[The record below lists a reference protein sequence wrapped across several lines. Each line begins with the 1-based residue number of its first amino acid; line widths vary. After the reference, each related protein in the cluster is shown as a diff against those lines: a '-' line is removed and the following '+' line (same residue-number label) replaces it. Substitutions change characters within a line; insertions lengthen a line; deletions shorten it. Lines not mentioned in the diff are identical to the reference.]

1 MAVIELTQEN
11 YQKEVIESDKPVL
24 IDFFAT
30 WCGPCKMVSPVV
42 DQIANERPDIKVC
55 KLDVDKNLDLA
66 RTFQVMSV
74 PTLVAMKNGKMIN
87 KIIGAMPKAQ
97 ILKMFDCFREKPL
110 SDGREGFA
118 LSSIFK
124 NKPFIGIANFC
135 ISIIQTPFCIHIII
149 RVNMSMNKIPGLIV
163 IKQCPEHLKSPMG

>member
-42 DQIANERPDIKVC
+42 DEIANERPDIKVC
-55 KLDVDKNLDLA
+55 KLDVDRNLDLA
-66 RTFQVMSV
+66 RSFQVMSV
-74 PTLVAMKNGKMIN
+74 PTLVAMKNGEIAN

-97 ILKMFDCFREKPL
+97 ILKMFD
-110 SDGREGFA
+110 
-118 LSSIFK
+118 
-124 NKPFIGIANFC
+124 
-135 ISIIQTPFCIHIII
+135 
-149 RVNMSMNKIPGLIV
+149 
-163 IKQCPEHLKSPMG
+163 

>member
-42 DQIANERPDIKVC
+42 DQIAHERPDIKVC

-97 ILKMFDCFREKPL
+97 ILKMFD
-110 SDGREGFA
+110 
-118 LSSIFK
+118 
-124 NKPFIGIANFC
+124 
-135 ISIIQTPFCIHIII
+135 
-149 RVNMSMNKIPGLIV
+149 
-163 IKQCPEHLKSPMG
+163 

>member
-1 MAVIELTQEN
+1 MDVIELTQEN

-42 DQIANERPDIKVC
+42 DEIANERPDIKVC

-74 PTLVAMKNGKMIN
+74 PTLVAMKNGEMIN

-97 ILKMFDCFREKPL
+97 ILKMFD
-110 SDGREGFA
+110 
-118 LSSIFK
+118 
-124 NKPFIGIANFC
+124 
-135 ISIIQTPFCIHIII
+135 
-149 RVNMSMNKIPGLIV
+149 
-163 IKQCPEHLKSPMG
+163 

>member
-74 PTLVAMKNGKMIN
+74 PTLVDMKNGKMIN

-97 ILKMFDCFREKPL
+97 ILKMFD
-110 SDGREGFA
+110 
-118 LSSIFK
+118 
-124 NKPFIGIANFC
+124 
-135 ISIIQTPFCIHIII
+135 
-149 RVNMSMNKIPGLIV
+149 
-163 IKQCPEHLKSPMG
+163 

>member
-42 DQIANERPDIKVC
+42 DEIANERPDIKVC
-55 KLDVDKNLDLA
+55 KLDVDRNLDLA

-74 PTLVAMKNGKMIN
+74 PTLVAMKNGEIIN
-87 KIIGAMPKAQ
+87 KIVGAMPKAQ
-97 ILKMFDCFREKPL
+97 ILKMFD
-110 SDGREGFA
+110 
-118 LSSIFK
+118 
-124 NKPFIGIANFC
+124 
-135 ISIIQTPFCIHIII
+135 
-149 RVNMSMNKIPGLIV
+149 
-163 IKQCPEHLKSPMG
+163 

>member
-11 YQKEVIESDKPVL
+11 YRKEVIESDKPVL

-42 DQIANERPDIKVC
+42 DEIANERPDIKVC
-55 KLDVDKNLDLA
+55 KLDVDRNLDLA

-74 PTLVAMKNGKMIN
+74 PTLVAMKNGEIVN

-97 ILKMFDCFREKPL
+97 ILKMFD
-110 SDGREGFA
+110 
-118 LSSIFK
+118 
-124 NKPFIGIANFC
+124 
-135 ISIIQTPFCIHIII
+135 
-149 RVNMSMNKIPGLIV
+149 
-163 IKQCPEHLKSPMG
+163 